1 MTLEEAESKLTA
13 IAKLPEKW
21 RKNRAEPW
29 ELIQDLEAALGSL
42 PMEPVPEVP
51 ADPLPAG
58 KLSDEQLGVI
68 GLRAANSCNHQVKF
82 YENFAR
88 AVREA
93 VEKECNRSM
102 QNGLYQ
108 AIVNKLK
115 PILGENSR
123 ELEWDILPFT
133 LGKLIAAKRIPDAG
147 QAKKIGEQAEE
158 IARLTA
164 KSEEMCQAFVAEAA
178 KKHEALAIIEQA
190 IEMVNTPGTIKENL
204 PNAINAKI
212 MQRDEFHDATLKKLD
227 AAKEDIARLLKLD
240 ATNRENCDRTHK
252 ALVESQLLQLETQK
266 ALAKANSELER
277 LRWRPVSVKPT
288 IEDASIAGYVETCHS
303 DRDCGRYKVIAYPW
317 EGEEIT
323 HWRPFCPPPAPTS
336 EEVERA
342 EMQKAWE
349 YSMTQSWHDVKQ
361 ALSYEAFSWGWK
373 LARAAKEGEK

>member
-1 MTLEEAESKLTA
+1 MFKELQDIQKHQREGCVPMTADKDTD
-13 IAKLPEKW
+13 PT
-21 RKNRAEPW
+21 PTCHT
-29 ELIQDLEAALGSL
+29 
-42 PMEPVPEVP
+42 PEVVKERREQAAAINAVMNP
-51 ADPLPAG
+51 TPAG

-164 KSEEMCQAFVAEAA
+164 ELEACDQAR
-178 KKHEALAIIEQA
+178 K
-190 IEMVNTPGTIKENL
+190 
-204 PNAINAKI
+204 NACDD
-212 MQRDEFHDATLKKLD
+212 RD
-227 AAKEDIARLLKLD
+227 AARAE
-240 ATNRENCDRTHK
+240 
-252 ALVESQLLQLETQK
+252 
-266 ALAKANSELER
+266 LAKANAELER
-277 LRWRPVSVKPT
+277 MQWRPVSVKPT
-288 IEDASIAGYVETCHS
+288 RGDADEGGFVTVLRADKLTAIVQWDANGFNPDFDWRQISQAL
-303 DRDCGRYKVIAYPW
+303 RYTK
-317 EGEEIT
+317 
-323 HWRPFCPPPAPTS
+323 WRAAALPPSPSA
-336 EEVERA
+336 EEVERKRF
-342 EMQKAWE
+342 EKWYQDYKAIK
-349 YSMTQSWHDVKQ
+349 SPKG
-361 ALSYEAFSWGWK
+361 LAFDAWQ
-373 LARAAKEGEK
+373 ARASKETTPPTTK

>member
-1 MTLEEAESKLTA
+1 MKMTLEEAESKLTA
-13 IAKLPEKW
+13 IAKLPKKW

-42 PMEPVPEVP
+42 PMEPVPKVP

-58 KLSDEQLGVI
+58 KLSDEQLGAI

-190 IEMVNTPGTIKENL
+190 IEMVNTLGTTKDNL
-204 PNAINAKI
+204 PKAINAKI

-266 ALAKANSELER
+266 ALAKANAELER
-277 LRWRPVSVKPT
+277 MQWRPVSVKPT
-288 IEDASIAGYVETCHS
+288 RDDADEGGGEVKTQLTLQEIHEKMQSQVYGPHVTMQECYSRDFMTWFLHFQDTLVHPGSPPDMQLHGFDIESAVSIMAEWIKAPFS
-303 DRDCGRYKVIAYPW
+303 D
-317 EGEEIT
+317 
-323 HWRPFCPPPAPTS
+323 S
-336 EEVERA
+336 
-342 EMQKAWE
+342 
-349 YSMTQSWHDVKQ
+349 
-361 ALSYEAFSWGWK
+361 ALP
-373 LARAAKEGEK
+373 